1 MERADQ
7 RGREP
12 AAAPGG
18 SSWAAVMLEVTGDS
32 ESDGL
37 VAAAEFDTD
46 DGDAESCCGGDD
58 GVEPADGRRIVSW
71 ECWMVESAGTAV
83 VGGEAAWPAS
93 LETED
98 DDAATGDAE
107 SDKLFWEACIA
118 HGY

>member
-1 MERADQ
+1 MDRADQ
-7 RGREP
+7 RGRE
-12 AAAPGG
+12 AAASSGG
-18 SSWAAVMLEVTGDS
+18 SWAAMMLEVTGDS

-58 GVEPADGRRIVSW
+58 GMEPADGRRIVSW
-71 ECWMVESAGTAV
+71 ECWMVESAGTVV

-93 LETED
+93 ASETED
-98 DDAATGDAE
+98 DAAAGNAEGDR
-107 SDKLFWEACIA
+107 LFWEACIA